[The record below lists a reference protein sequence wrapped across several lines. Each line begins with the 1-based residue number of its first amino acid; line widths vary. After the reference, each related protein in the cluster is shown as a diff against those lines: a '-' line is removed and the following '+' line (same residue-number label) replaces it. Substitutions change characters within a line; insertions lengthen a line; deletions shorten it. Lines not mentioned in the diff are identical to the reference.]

1 MRNFIIAYDIFNKK
15 RLYKVKKIAYSY
27 SLGGQKSALEM
38 PFDKLILKD
47 FISEIKTIIKD
58 EDKLNI
64 IKTFDNPILLGRASQ
79 ISTENNGVIIL

>member
-1 MRNFIIAYDIFNKK
+1 
-15 RLYKVKKIAYSY
+15 
-27 SLGGQKSALEM
+27 M